1 LFQIIRHLRPKKI
14 GLAAQWKAK
23 LGTVRFVI
31 LKLFIL
37 LTSGIYAATI
47 YTVGAQAQITRVD
60 DDKFQQTFRKLK
72 RNDSLQF
79 ELTEAPPLPETPSW
93 LKALGEFIGAIFE
106 FLGPILYV
114 LFYVGLGAIVM
125 GIIYLLATTLMA
137 AHFARREKTEETT
150 DTPLYQPE
158 QAQARILLAEI
169 DALAAK
175 GEYGQA
181 VHILLFRSIQDID
194 ANRPNIIRRSLT
206 SREIG
211 QLSILTP
218 QARSVFSNIA
228 SIVERSFFGGQ
239 DIGRSDFN
247 TARAA
252 YAELTDQ
259 SGQWA
264 INGSQVQAA

>member
-1 LFQIIRHLRPKKI
+1 MFQIIRHLRPKK
-14 GLAAQWKAK
+14 LDLVAKLKAK
-23 LGTVRFVI
+23 FDVVRFI
-31 LKLFIL
+31 TFKLFIL
-37 LTSGIYAATI
+37 LASGIYTI
-47 YTVGAQAQITRVD
+47 KAYAQITRAD
-60 DDKFQQTFRKLK
+60 DDKFQQTFRRLK

-114 LFYVGLGAIVM
+114 LFYVGLGAIAM

-137 AHFARREKTEETT
+137 ARFARRDKTEETT

-239 DIGRSDFN
+239 NIGRSDFD

-264 INGSQVQAA
+264 TNGTQVQAA